1 MKPNIFPTEERKAL
15 VLLCI
20 AWMYVKKKSLIGFLN
35 EFRKI
40 DKRKRNKIWLQCFG
54 LLLKYNK
61 LLYHSCRSQNPS
73 LYK

>member
-40 DKRKRNKIWLQCFG
+40 DKRKDTKFG
-54 LLLKYNK
+54 FNVLV
-61 LLYHSCRSQNPS
+61 CC
-73 LYK
+73 